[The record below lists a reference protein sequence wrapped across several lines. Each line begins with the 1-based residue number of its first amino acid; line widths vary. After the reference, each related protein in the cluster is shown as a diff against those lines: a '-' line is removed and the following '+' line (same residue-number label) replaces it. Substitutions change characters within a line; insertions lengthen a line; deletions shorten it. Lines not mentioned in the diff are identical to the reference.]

1 MHFTFHCLFTA
12 YCTELYVRCLSLPL
26 TSSHCLS
33 LSFRCPYTVPLS
45 RCIGGGAGRLGD
57 RDHGHPRHGPAQPAQ
72 RVAHSADS
80 AGEWPERE
88 PLFWPLFCGQF
99 SLSGLSL
106 RFRGHC
112 SAKGWCLLVR
122 CCSPLVLSLPFN
134 FAVFPPPFLVPRARK
149 GCWGTRNEKQCISHE
164 R

>member
-45 RCIGGGAGRLGD
+45 RCIGGGAGGLGD

-72 RVAHSADS
+72 RVAHSADP

-88 PLFWPLFCGQF
+88 RPPFLAVSRPLFCK
-99 SLSGLSL
+99 
-106 RFRGHC
+106 R
-112 SAKGWCLLVR
+112 
-122 CCSPLVLSLPFN
+122 
-134 FAVFPPPFLVPRARK
+134 LVPSCAVLQPAGSFAAFQLRRFSTAFPCATGAEGLLGHTKRK
-149 GCWGTRNEKQCISHE
+149 TVH
-164 R
+164 